1 MNLCVLQGVVVGDP
15 RIAELPSGETA
26 LTFDVQTEIDGKTRP
41 SVPVEW
47 TGPAS
52 KLPKVA
58 PDQTVAVTG
67 TVARRFYRAGGSI
80 QTRVYVQPEKIV
92 VRQPKRQR
100 LAVADAL
107 ETGLKIL

>member
-26 LTFDVQTEIDGKTRP
+26 LTFDVQTEVDGKTRA

-52 KLPKVA
+52 KLPKVSA
-58 PDQTVAVTG
+58 DLPVAVTG
-67 TVARRFYRAGGSI
+67 TVARRFYRSGGSI
-80 QTRVYVQPEKIV
+80 QTRVYVQPDKIV
-92 VRQPKRQR
+92 LKQPKRQSTTIAAA
-100 LAVADAL
+100 LAAAA
-107 ETGLKIL
+107 T